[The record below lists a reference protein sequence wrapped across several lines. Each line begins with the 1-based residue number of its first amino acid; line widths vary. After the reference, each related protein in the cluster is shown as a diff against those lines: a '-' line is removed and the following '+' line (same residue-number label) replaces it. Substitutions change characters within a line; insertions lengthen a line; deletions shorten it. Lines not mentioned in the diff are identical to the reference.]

1 MRKQNKI
8 ILFSA
13 IALIAAGIIFF
24 PQIKKVF
31 VKADAGKSVEVKSG
45 KSRSQEL
52 SVTAK
57 IITNQKLSDDYR
69 SKGLLLPDEE
79 VALSFETS
87 GKITDILFEEGNS
100 VQKGQ
105 LLAKVNDKPLQAEL
119 KKLEAQLP
127 LARDRVHRQKLLLE
141 KDAVSQEAY
150 ESVNTEL
157 EKLLADIELVKSH
170 IAQSELRAP
179 FDGILGLRQVSEGAY
194 ASPQTIITSLTKISP
209 LKLEFSVN
217 EKQAAVVQKGTK
229 VAFLVENFSKT
240 YTAEV
245 YAIETKLDNQTL
257 TLKVRARYANSDG
270 KLKPG
275 HSATTYL
282 TLNEIDNAI
291 VVPSISVIAEMGR
304 DIVFTYKNGK
314 AHQTIIQKGMR
325 TASAVQI
332 TDGLAAGDTILTSG
346 VMQLRDGMPVKIEK
360 FIE

>member
-8 ILFSA
+8 ILFSS
-13 IALIAAGIIFF
+13 IGLLALGIIFF
-24 PQIKKVF
+24 PRIKKF
-31 VKADAGKSVEVKSG
+31 IVKTDAVKSIEVKSS
-45 KSRSQEL
+45 KSKTQEL
-52 SVTAK
+52 SVSAK
-57 IITNQKLSDDYR
+57 IIVNQKLSDDYR

-127 LARDRVHRQKLLLE
+127 LAQGRVHRQKLLLE

-194 ASPQTIITSLTKISP
+194 ASPQTIITTLTKISP
-209 LKLEFSVN
+209 LKLELSVN
-217 EKQAAVVQKGTK
+217 EKQAAIIQKGTK
-229 VAFLVENFSKT
+229 IGFSVENYSKN

-245 YAIETKLDNQTL
+245 YAIETKLDRLTL

-275 HSATTYL
+275 QSAATYL

-291 VVPSISVIAEMGR
+291 VVPSISVVAEMGR
-304 DIVFTYKNGK
+304 DIVFTYQNGK
-314 AHQTIIQKGMR
+314 AHQTIIKKGMR
-325 TASAVQI
+325 TASSVQV
-332 TDGLAAGDTILTSG
+332 TDGLTAGDTILTSG